1 MPNCSNFSP
10 GGTWYD
16 ISGVAGQG
24 EPVVLIHGVGLD
36 HTMWDPQVQTLGQSH
51 QLVRYDMLGHG
62 RTPASGVKGI
72 SSFVMQLVELLAHL
86 EIEQLHLVG
95 LSMGGVISQ
104 AFAGQFPLRLKTLI
118 LMNTVY
124 RRTEEELRG
133 MRERLRITREQGLAP
148 IAQAA
153 VDRWFDDEF
162 KAAYPD
168 RVAEVRQKLLANDV
182 TAYTAAY
189 AALVEADSE
198 VGDALTKVR
207 CPAMVLT
214 GEKDVGS
221 TPAIAQR
228 MAADLA
234 LAEVVILSGLHHLA
248 SWEDPARVNARL
260 LAFLQANS

>member
-1 MPNCSNFSP
+1 
-10 GGTWYD
+10 
-16 ISGVAGQG
+16 
-24 EPVVLIHGVGLD
+24 
-36 HTMWDPQVQTLGQSH
+36 MWDPQVQTLGQSH

-198 VGDALTKVR
+198 VGDKSAVPGNGAHGRERRWVDTGD
-207 CPAMVLT
+207 CPAH
-214 GEKDVGS
+214 GCRPSAGRSRHPVG
-221 TPAIAQR
+221 IAPSCIMGR
-228 MAADLA
+228 
-234 LAEVVILSGLHHLA
+234 SC
-248 SWEDPARVNARL
+248 SC
-260 LAFLQANS
+260 

>member
-16 ISGVAGQG
+16 ISGVAGRG

-148 IAQAA
+148 IAQTLKIGRAH
-153 VDRWFDDEF
+153 V
-162 KAAYPD
+162 
-168 RVAEVRQKLLANDV
+168 
-182 TAYTAAY
+182 
-189 AALVEADSE
+189 
-198 VGDALTKVR
+198 
-207 CPAMVLT
+207 
-214 GEKDVGS
+214 
-221 TPAIAQR
+221 
-228 MAADLA
+228 
-234 LAEVVILSGLHHLA
+234 
-248 SWEDPARVNARL
+248 
-260 LAFLQANS
+260 